1 MSLLLRVRVHPPQVK
16 GTAILLCMKIPSFSL
31 NDQDGNIVTHES
43 LKGTWAVIYFYPKD
57 DTPGCTTEA
66 CNFRDGRDMLESY
79 GIKVIGISKDS
90 VKSHKKFA
98 DKHNLSFTLLSD
110 ESTETIQAF
119 GSWKLK
125 KFMGRE
131 YMGIN
136 RDSYLIDPAGEI
148 VKKYEGVNPKNHI
161 TEIFEDFKKLSV

>member
-1 MSLLLRVRVHPPQVK
+1 
-16 GTAILLCMKIPSFSL
+16 MKIPTFSL
-31 NDQDGNIVTHES
+31 HDQDNNTVTDKDLLGS
-43 LKGTWAVIYFYPKD
+43 WTVIYFYPKD

-66 CNFRDGRDMLESY
+66 CNFRDGREMLQGY
-79 GIKVIGISKDS
+79 GIRVIGISKDS
-90 VKSHKKFA
+90 VKKHKKFVE
-98 DKHNLSFTLLSD
+98 KYELNFTLLSD

-136 RDSYLIDPAGEI
+136 RDTYLINPKGEI
-148 VKKYEGVNPKNHI
+148 VKKYEGVDPKTHI
-161 TEIFEDFKKLSV
+161 KEIFDDFKELSSK